1 MALREVGISSE
12 VDISTKKQEAVA
24 VELEVLLAEI
34 PVDVVVGILLVIHRH
49 L

>member
-12 VDISTKKQEAVA
+12 VDVSLKKQEA